1 MTIEKRKEGLLIKVR
16 EASFKVNDK
25 SLEIGDFTINSPGE
39 YEIKGISVEAF
50 LGGVFLISA
59 EGMGMVYANKKI
71 KPKDIEGFGEVDV
84 LFTSNDELIRIVEPK
99 VAVRIDKIKKVV
111 IKPESLSDKGT
122 TIIDA

>member
-50 LGGVFLISA
+50 LGGVFLVSA